1 MAQGNLGSLPLFQA
15 FRGPRKA
22 YARRVAI
29 VSVIVVGVLGVSAW
43 SMLGHKVVKAPT
55 TVASIPP
62 VNTLPGGPNGSPY
75 YRQVSEQAA
84 RRSALQAQHQGLS
97 SVTPFPPSDAAPEPT
112 PALPKPAMPTIAQ
125 PTPVHYDPPAP
136 ASPSSGPQINATRYR
151 AYQGAINQVLASLGP
166 VAPMTSV
173 YIKPK
178 HVPADSSGTPG
189 TTPATSAALAGT
201 DSATTGASTKPVDP
215 ASATSLAPV
224 LISAGHGVY
233 ARVLVG
239 GNSDQPGPI
248 VVVAESGPIAGDRMI
263 GNFARMHDRLVVH
276 LNSLSTT
283 DGQEQSINAIMVA
296 PDSMQT
302 AVATSVNEHY
312 VTRFFLPV
320 AAAFVEG
327 LGQAIQESNSVIQST
342 PLGGINSYNHLN
354 LGQQMGVAAGVA
366 GQTAGALIQE
376 AAPHGPTVKL
386 ASGSDV
392 GVLFLSPLK
401 ATTPSGP

>member
-1 MAQGNLGSLPLFQA
+1 MAQANLGSLPLFQA
-15 FRGPRKA
+15 FRGPRNA

-29 VSVIVVGVLGVSAW
+29 VSVIVVVVLGVSGW
-43 SMLGHKVVKAPT
+43 SMFGHKVVKAPT
-55 TVASIPP
+55 TVASIPAL
-62 VNTLPGGPNGSPY
+62 NTLPGGPKASPY
-75 YRQVSEQAA
+75 YRHVSQQAA
-84 RRSALQAQHQGLS
+84 RQAALQAQHQGLS
-97 SVTPFPPSDAAPEPT
+97 SVTPFPPSDPAPEPT
-112 PALPKPAMPTIAQ
+112 PVLPKPAMPTIIQ

-136 ASPSSGPQINATRYR
+136 ASPPPGPQVNDARYR
-151 AYQGAINQVLASLGP
+151 AYQGAINQILASLGP

-178 HVPADSSGTPG
+178 HVPANASDPSGAAA
-189 TTPATSAALAGT
+189 ATSAGPAGT
-201 DSATTGASTKPVDP
+201 GSPTTAASAKPVDP
-215 ASATSLAPV
+215 ASATSSAPV
-224 LISAGHGVY
+224 LIPAGHGVY

-248 VVVAESGPIAGDRMI
+248 VVVAESGPIVGDRMI

-276 LNSLSTT
+276 LNRLSTT
-283 DGQEQSINAIMVA
+283 NGQERSINAIMVA

-312 VTRFFLPV
+312 VTRFILPV

-327 LGQAIQESNSVIQST
+327 LGRAIQESNSVIQST

-376 AAPHGPTVKL
+376 AAPRGPTVKL

-401 ATTPSGP
+401 ATSQSSP